1 MNNNE
6 LIKKILPTLDNTELL
21 SIHADILLELCTRN
35 ILRTQNNP
43 VGDYAE
49 WLVSQAFGMK
59 LLKNSYPGVDAIDV
73 DGQKV
78 QIKARR
84 ITPDSPSKQLSA
96 LRNYNATEFDY
107 LIAVIFDTHYN
118 VIEAYQIPHIVIGDY
133 AKFSK
138 HTNAHLIT
146 LKGDILLDE
155 RVLDIKEKMILS
167 TKNLYNK
174 PPLSN

>member
-1 MNNNE
+1 MNNSE
-6 LIKKILPTLDNTELL
+6 LIKKLLPTLDNTELL
-21 SIHADILLELCTRN
+21 SIHSDVLLELCTRN
-35 ILRTQNNP
+35 VLRTQNNP

-59 LLKNSYPGVDAIDV
+59 LLNNSYPGVDAIDA

-84 ITPDSPSKQLSA
+84 ITPNNLSKQLSA
-96 LRNYNATEFDY
+96 LRNYDATEFDY
-107 LIAVIFDTHYN
+107 LIAVIFDAHYN
-118 VIEAYQIPHIVIGDY
+118 VIEAYQIPHTVIGDY

-155 RVLDIKEKMILS
+155 RVLDIKEKIILI
-167 TKNLYNK
+167 TKNLHNK

>member
-1 MNNNE
+1 MNNSE
-6 LIKKILPTLDNTELL
+6 LIKKLLPTLDNTELL
-21 SIHADILLELCTRN
+21 SIHSDVLLELCTRN
-35 ILRTQNNP
+35 VLRTQNNP

-59 LLKNSYPGVDAIDV
+59 LLNNSYPGVDAIDA

-84 ITPDSPSKQLSA
+84 ITPNSLSKQLSA
-96 LRNYNATEFDY
+96 LRNYDATEFDY
-107 LIAVIFDTHYN
+107 LIAVIFDAHYN
-118 VIEAYQIPHIVIGDY
+118 VIEAYQIPHTVIGDY

-155 RVLDIKEKMILS
+155 RVLDIKEKIILI
-167 TKNLYNK
+167 TKNLHNK
-174 PPLSN
+174 PLLSN